1 MDKQNGLKNRG
12 MERSDVD
19 ERRNAVSQLT
29 EVEFEAVS
37 SYPFEPSE
45 AKSNIENMIGVIQIP
60 LGFAGPVQVNGD
72 HAQGPFLIPLA
83 TTEGALVASI
93 SRGMSVISASGGA
106 NVKVFA
112 DAMTRAPVFRVKGV
126 EHAAEVMEWVNSHPG
141 EIEMAVASTT
151 SHGQMTQIEFFPNGR
166 SLHMRMSFHT
176 GDAMGMNMATIASE
190 AVCKVISEN
199 TGAELVSVSGNM
211 CTDKKPAAIN
221 SISGRG
227 KSVVAEVTIPKAVV
241 ESKLHTSVDA
251 FVETNTRKNLIGSA
265 MAGSLGFNAHAAN
278 MVAAFYIATGQDPA
292 QVVEG
297 SNAMTVAEDVDG
309 DLYVSVRMPSVE
321 VGSVGGGTR
330 LPAQAEALE
339 MIGCRGDGKAL
350 KLAELVAVTVLA
362 GEISTIGAQAAGH
375 LGKAHSELGR
385 SSK

>member
-12 MERSDVD
+12 MERADVD

-29 EVEFEAVS
+29 ETKFDTVA
-37 SYPFEPSE
+37 SYPFEPSIV
-45 AKSNIENMIGVIQIP
+45 KSNIENMIGVIQIP

-72 HAQGPFLIPLA
+72 YAQGPFLIPLA

-93 SRGMSVISASGGA
+93 SRGMSIITAAGGSD
-106 NVKVFA
+106 VKVFA
-112 DAMTRAPVFRVKGV
+112 DSMTRAPVFRVRGV
-126 EHAAEVMEWVNSHPG
+126 AHAAEVMEWVNTHPG

-151 SHGQMTQIEFFPNGR
+151 THGQLTQIEFFPNGR
-166 SLHMRMSFHT
+166 SLHMRLSFHT
-176 GDAMGMNMATIASE
+176 GDAMGMNMCTIASE
-190 AVCKVISEN
+190 AICNVISKN

-221 SISGRG
+221 SINGRG
-227 KSVVAEVTIPKAVV
+227 KTVVAEVTVPKDIV
-241 ESKLHTSVDA
+241 ESKLHTTVDA

-278 MVAAFYIATGQDPA
+278 MVAALYIATGQDPA

-297 SNAMTVAEDVDG
+297 SNAMTVAENVDG
-309 DLYVSVRMPSVE
+309 DLYVSVRMPSIE
-321 VGSVGGGTR
+321 VGTVGGGTR

-339 MIGCRGDGKAL
+339 MIGCTGEGNAL

-385 SSK
+385 P

>member
-1 MDKQNGLKNRG
+1 MDGLGGLKNRG

-19 ERRNAVSQLT
+19 ERRDAVSQLT
-29 EVEFEAVS
+29 EVEFKAVS
-37 SYPFEPSE
+37 SYPFEPSD
-45 AKSNIENMIGVIQIP
+45 AKNNIENMIGVIQIP

-83 TTEGALVASI
+83 TTEGALVASV

-112 DAMTRAPVFRVKGV
+112 DAMTRAPVFRVRGV

-151 SHGQMTQIEFFPNGR
+151 SHGQIVRIEFFPNGR
-166 SLHMRMSFHT
+166 SLHMRLSFHT

-199 TGAELVSVSGNM
+199 TGAEPVSVSGNM

-221 SISGRG
+221 SICGRG
-227 KSVVAEVTIPKAVV
+227 KSVVAEVTIPRAVV
-241 ESKLHTSVDA
+241 ESKLHTTVGA
-251 FVETNTRKNLIGSA
+251 FVETNTRKNLVGSA

-297 SNAMTVAEDVDG
+297 SNAMTVAEDTDG

-339 MIGCRGDGKAL
+339 MIGCRGNGKAL

>member
-1 MDKQNGLKNRG
+1 MDGLSGLKNRG

-385 SSK
+385 SSE